1 MFGTMGGFSMPTLK
15 KLKKLLVN
23 GSKTVDEVAD
33 MILATEGWSVDE
45 KRKALTIMFDQK
57 DETKRKD
64 DKKRSKDNKL
74 KDYISFLSG

>member
-33 MILATEGWSVDE
+33 MILAAEGWSVDE

-57 DETKRKD
+57 
-64 DKKRSKDNKL
+64 N
-74 KDYISFLSG
+74 